1 MDNSSVRITCR
12 RLFCPSV
19 RDNPN
24 GLGSLRVEGGGAVRG
39 PPLYFRAVEFLSRG
53 GCARDR
59 GTPVADPAGHKGVKP
74 MMSFRKHAAGSTRR
88 PDSFLRGRARGAKAG
103 ALLALLL
110 LAQTGAPAATR
121 PQKQQVAPAEPAVE
135 AKIPIR
141 VKRVE
146 TPDGPGVVATI
157 GEFPE
162 DLNEAGQEFL
172 KREFFEHFATDVLGF
187 GETTPGTT
195 LKVAMLPQEKDN
207 QRECDFTAGKVA
219 GHIVVLV
226 EKRRVLIACTFSE
239 VGRKS

>member
-1 MDNSSVRITCR
+1 M
-12 RLFCPSV
+12 
-19 RDNPN
+19 
-24 GLGSLRVEGGGAVRG
+24 
-39 PPLYFRAVEFLSRG
+39 
-53 GCARDR
+53 
-59 GTPVADPAGHKGVKP
+59 KP
-74 MMSFRKHAAGSTRR
+74 FRKHAAGSTRR

-110 LAQTGAPAATR
+110 LAQAGAFAAPRQQKQAAPA
-121 PQKQQVAPAEPAVE
+121 AEPAVE

-172 KREFFEHFATDVLGF
+172 KREFFEHFATDVLGL
-187 GETTPGTT
+187 GESTPGVT
-195 LKVAMLPQEKDN
+195 LKVAMLPQEKEN
-207 QRECDFTAGKVA
+207 QRECDFTAGKLS

-239 VGRKS
+239 AGQKPQLLAGVGASRALADAGV

>member
-1 MDNSSVRITCR
+1 M
-12 RLFCPSV
+12 
-19 RDNPN
+19 
-24 GLGSLRVEGGGAVRG
+24 
-39 PPLYFRAVEFLSRG
+39 
-53 GCARDR
+53 
-59 GTPVADPAGHKGVKP
+59 K
-74 MMSFRKHAAGSTRR
+74 SFRKHAAGSTRR
-88 PDSFLRGRARGAKAG
+88 PDSFLGGRARGTKAV

-110 LAQTGAPAATR
+110 LAQTGALAAPPQQPKQAEAPA
-121 PQKQQVAPAEPAVE
+121 AEPAVE

-187 GETTPGTT
+187 GESSPGLT
-195 LKVAMLPQEKDN
+195 LQVAMLPQEKEN
-207 QRECDFTAGKVA
+207 QRECDFMAGKVS

-226 EKRRVLIACTFSE
+226 EKRRVLVACTFSE
-239 VGRKS
+239 AGQKPQLLAGAGASRMRAGV

>member
-1 MDNSSVRITCR
+1 
-12 RLFCPSV
+12 
-19 RDNPN
+19 
-24 GLGSLRVEGGGAVRG
+24 
-39 PPLYFRAVEFLSRG
+39 
-53 GCARDR
+53 
-59 GTPVADPAGHKGVKP
+59 
-74 MMSFRKHAAGSTRR
+74 MMSFRKHAAESTRR
-88 PDSFLRGRARGAKAG
+88 PDSFLYRRALEAL
-103 ALLALLL
+103 ALLALLV
-110 LAQTGAPAATR
+110 AAHAVAGAAPLQQKGQDTPAAA
-121 PQKQQVAPAEPAVE
+121 KPAVE

-146 TPDGPGVVATI
+146 MPDGPGVVATI

-162 DLNEAGQEFL
+162 ELDEAGQEFL

-187 GETTPGTT
+187 GESTPGTT

-239 VGRKS
+239 AGQKLQLLAGAGAMSALADVGV

>member
-1 MDNSSVRITCR
+1 MN
-12 RLFCPSV
+12 
-19 RDNPN
+19 
-24 GLGSLRVEGGGAVRG
+24 
-39 PPLYFRAVEFLSRG
+39 
-53 GCARDR
+53 
-59 GTPVADPAGHKGVKP
+59 
-74 MMSFRKHAAGSTRR
+74 SFRKHAAGRTRR
-88 PDSFLRGRARGAKAG
+88 PDSFLRGRARGAQAVALLMLLLVAQAG
-103 ALLALLL
+103 AFA
-110 LAQTGAPAATR
+110 APRQEPKQTAPAA
-121 PQKQQVAPAEPAVE
+121 AEPAAE

-187 GETTPGTT
+187 GESTPGTT

-239 VGRKS
+239 AGQKPQLLAGSGALRVFAGAGV

>member
-1 MDNSSVRITCR
+1 MR
-12 RLFCPSV
+12 
-19 RDNPN
+19 
-24 GLGSLRVEGGGAVRG
+24 
-39 PPLYFRAVEFLSRG
+39 
-53 GCARDR
+53 
-59 GTPVADPAGHKGVKP
+59 
-74 MMSFRKHAAGSTRR
+74 SFRKHAEVSTRR
-88 PDSFLRGRARGAKAG
+88 PDSFLWRRAAEAV

-110 LAQTGAPAATR
+110 VAHAVADAAPR
-121 PQKQQVAPAEPAVE
+121 QQQKQQEAAAEPAAE

-187 GETTPGTT
+187 GETTAQGAT
-195 LKVAMLPQEKDN
+195 LKVAMLPQEKEN
-207 QRECDFTAGKVA
+207 QRECDFTVGKVS

-239 VGRKS
+239 AAQKPQMLARLSAPDSLLDAGE

>member
-1 MDNSSVRITCR
+1 MN
-12 RLFCPSV
+12 
-19 RDNPN
+19 
-24 GLGSLRVEGGGAVRG
+24 
-39 PPLYFRAVEFLSRG
+39 
-53 GCARDR
+53 
-59 GTPVADPAGHKGVKP
+59 
-74 MMSFRKHAAGSTRR
+74 SFRKHAAGSTRR

-110 LAQTGAPAATR
+110 LAQTGAPAAPR
-121 PQKQQVAPAEPAVE
+121 QQKQQVAPAAAEPAVE

-187 GETTPGTT
+187 GESTPGTT

-239 VGRKS
+239 AGRTPQLLAGAGAPGAFARAGA

>member
-1 MDNSSVRITCR
+1 
-12 RLFCPSV
+12 
-19 RDNPN
+19 
-24 GLGSLRVEGGGAVRG
+24 
-39 PPLYFRAVEFLSRG
+39 
-53 GCARDR
+53 
-59 GTPVADPAGHKGVKP
+59 

-172 KREFFEHFATDVLGF
+172 KLEFFEHFATDVLGF
-187 GETTPGTT
+187 GESTPGTT
-195 LKVAMLPQEKDN
+195 LKVAMLPQEKEN
-207 QRECDFTAGKVA
+207 QRECDFTAGKVV

-239 VGRKS
+239 AGRTPQLLAGAWTLGALAGAGV